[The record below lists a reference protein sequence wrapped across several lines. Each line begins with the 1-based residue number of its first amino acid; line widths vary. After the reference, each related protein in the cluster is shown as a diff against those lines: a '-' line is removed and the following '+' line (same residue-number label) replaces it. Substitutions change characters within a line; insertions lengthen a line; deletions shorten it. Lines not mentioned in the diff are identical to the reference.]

1 MCAVHEP
8 FYCLLDAVY
17 HWGAS
22 GDSPEPML
30 AGLARYLHADLA
42 ILQSRA
48 ADTTSVRWVSGSDGS
63 AHPLALTT
71 LPGDDWMGERTRG
84 HLPNGEIWRVSSA
97 LVESGWHMLGAVLFR
112 PEHTDFP
119 PASIYLLRGVEKG
132 EFSTSEMR
140 RLKMLVPHL
149 QRAWRLLETERKSGI
164 ERLVAAGIF
173 AQQGFAGAVC
183 AGDGRVLELDHHAT
197 TLFALRDGARL
208 RQGFVELDALDEQ
221 RQLDRVFDSLS
232 SSVAIY
238 SNRQVIR
245 VTRPSGEPPFFLLPL
260 PLQPCSV
267 VRLRRPDAAVL
278 LLIRE
283 GQIRRNL
290 NHAALEQRYQL
301 SKAEL
306 RLANA
311 LLSGKTIKQ
320 AASLLH
326 ISDNTARSHLKAIF
340 VKTNT
345 HRQSELVQLLLCHPQ

>member
-8 FYCLLDAVY
+8 FYSLLDAIY
-17 HWGAS
+17 QWGAS
-22 GDSPEPML
+22 GGSPEPML

-48 ADTTSVRWVSGSDGS
+48 PDTSSVRWMSGRDGS
-63 AHPLALTT
+63 AHVLATASS
-71 LPGDDWMGERTRG
+71 DDWMGDRTGG
-84 HLPNGEIWRVSSA
+84 HLPDGAIWQVSSA
-97 LVESGWHMLGAVLFR
+97 LVGSGWHMLGAVLFR
-112 PEHTDFP
+112 QEHADLP
-119 PASIYLLRGVEKG
+119 PASIHLLRGVEKA
-132 EFSTSEMR
+132 EFSISEIR

-149 QRAWRLLETERKSGI
+149 QRAWRLLETERKSDI
-164 ERLVAAGIF
+164 ERIVAAGIF

-183 AGDGRVLELDHHAT
+183 AGDGRVLELDHHAA
-197 TLFALRDGARL
+197 TLFALRDGVRL

-232 SSVAIY
+232 SPATIY

-245 VTRPSGEPPFFLLPL
+245 ITRPSGELPFFLLPL
-260 PLQPCSV
+260 ALRRCSE

-283 GQIRRNL
+283 GQVRRTV
-290 NHAALEQRYQL
+290 NHAALEQHYQL

-306 RLANA
+306 RLAIA